1 MFIRTKKVKDRMGKV
16 HEYEQLVESY
26 RVHGKVKQR
35 VIMTLGKKGDI
46 PKGHV
51 QKIIGALAKKD
62 PTMQMLRH
70 FDQKAPDLK
79 IHASKQYGA
88 YFVFRHIWEKLH
100 LEKAVSKIAPKRN
113 EKEFSEMIYLL
124 TLYRILS
131 PGSELKMTRMFEPK
145 IHHQMARVPQ
155 LNQWYRAI
163 SHLQKNRET
172 VENIVY
178 ESISGLF
185 QESMRLLYFDTTSVI
200 LFGEYGKSDL
210 ARYGYSKEK
219 RSDKKQIIVG
229 LVLTESSLP
238 IGITEEIGNQNDMK
252 NFVSMLNK
260 MKQKYET
267 DEMIFVGDKG
277 MNSKANRGRL
287 KEEKQQYI
295 LGVRAQNEKAVKV
308 LISSRQISFE
318 KAEALELSGNQIRL
332 IKKLQQRGVQEDL
345 RTKVTEQTIG
355 TRRMIFFFNPIEKE
369 ASKRTR
375 EVMISALQK
384 KHIKTVG
391 DLKQLIGN
399 KGYRSLLSIGKVRQ
413 GENIEVKIDEERL
426 RQLECF
432 DGITVVETN
441 TDLPAKEVA
450 RQYKQ
455 LITVEQSFSD
465 LKSTMECRPIY
476 HKTDTNIKGH
486 IFINF
491 LGLVLYAT
499 LFHFLGNGFD
509 EKARYEIIE
518 ALKEIQTH
526 DVEENGRRY
535 MVRTELTP
543 MFQNICSLLKLKPP
557 NRILGA

>member
-1 MFIRTKKVKDRMGKV
+1 MFIRTKKVKDGAGKI

-35 VIMTLGKKGDI
+35 VVMTMGKKGEI
-46 PKGHV
+46 PQDRV
-51 QKIIGALAKKD
+51 QKIVEALARKN
-62 PTMQMLRH
+62 PTMQLLRH
-70 FDQKAPDLK
+70 FDQKVSDLK
-79 IHASKQYGA
+79 IHSSKQYGA
-88 YFVFRHIWEKLH
+88 YFVFRHIWKKLQ
-100 LEKAVSKIAPKRN
+100 LEKAISKIAPKGN

-124 TLYRILS
+124 TLSRILS
-131 PGSELKMTRMFEPK
+131 PGSELKMTKMFEPK
-145 IHHQMARVPQ
+145 IHHQLETVPR

-163 SHLQKNRET
+163 THLQKNRET
-172 VENIVY
+172 VEKIVY
-178 ESISGLF
+178 ESIKGLF
-185 QESMRLLYFDTTSVI
+185 SETLRLLYFDTTSLI
-200 LFGEYGKSDL
+200 LFGEYEKSNL
-210 ARYGYSKEK
+210 ARYGYSKQK

-238 IGITEEIGNQNDMK
+238 IGITEEIGNQNDVR

-260 MKQKYET
+260 MKEKYQA

-277 MNSKANRGRL
+277 MNSKANREKL

-295 LGVRAQNEKAVKV
+295 LGVRAQNEKPVKE
-308 LISSRQISFE
+308 LLCSRRISFE
-318 KAEALELSGNQIRL
+318 KAETLELSGNQARL
-332 IKKLQQRGVQEDL
+332 IRKLQQRGVSEDL

-355 TRRMIFFFNPIEKE
+355 TRRMIFFLNPIEKE

-375 EVMISALQK
+375 ELMISALQK

-399 KGYRSLLSIGKVRQ
+399 KGYRSLLSIAKVSKR
-413 GENIEVKIDEERL
+413 ENIEVKIDEEKQKR
-426 RQLECF
+426 LECF
-432 DGITVVETN
+432 DGITVVETD

-455 LITVEQSFSD
+455 LITVEQSFAD

-499 LFHFLGNGFD
+499 LFHFLGDGFD

-518 ALKEIQTH
+518 ALKEIQAH
-526 DVEENGRRY
+526 DVEEGGRRY
-535 MVRTELTP
+535 LIRTELTP

-557 NRILGA
+557 NRILGV